1 MESGK
6 KAIEPLRHHTDD
18 RNGMLIPRQFL
29 SFLVTIPLTRPS
41 VKSTTQEIKID

>member
-6 KAIEPLRHHTDD
+6 KAIEPLRHHTDY
-18 RNGMLIPRQFL
+18 RYGLIIARQL
-29 SFLVTIPLTRPS
+29 ASFLVTRPF